1 MEILIIAYVLTGI
14 YKVVKT
20 FRLPFIDRP
29 AYARRPHIRTFLFVV
44 IAWAFKDIG
53 FLLSQYRRDPNVR
66 RECVSNFL
74 TFAVLVVLGFALL

>member
-1 MEILIIAYVLTGI
+1 MEILIIAYGLTGI

-29 AYARRPHIRTFLFVV
+29 AYARRPHVRTLLFVV
-44 IAWAFKDIG
+44 ISWAYLDIV
-53 FLLSQYRRDPNVR
+53 FLLSQHRRDPNVW
-66 RECVSNFL
+66 RECLSNLL